1 MALILA
7 VEDDP
12 TLLRLVCLALKDA
25 GHELITA
32 TNGREGLEAVLRH
45 KPALVVSDITMPE
58 MDGFAFLKALRDNH
72 RQFADMPFIFLS
84 GLAERKDI
92 IAGRALG
99 VDDYVTKPID
109 ADLLIAVVDSRL
121 AQVARMRALKD
132 QQMVKL
138 YRTLTRPDD
147 EAEVAPPAPAPT
159 PAATPS
165 VRIVAVTNREVVV
178 DGALGALEKAGIGVE
193 RLTSGRKLIDAVAS
207 GAPDLVVI
215 SYNTDD
221 LQAPLAVITARGSCD
236 YDFPALLLVPPAMTD
251 LLRTASV
258 PGFDGVIPG
267 NAPERDL
274 LAAIYGLLSQRGLG
288 AP

>member
-138 YRTLTRPDD
+138 YRRLTRPED
-147 EAEVAPPAPAPT
+147 EADAAAPA
-159 PAATPS
+159 AAAAAPS
-165 VRIVAVTNREVVV
+165 VRVVAVTNGEVSI
-178 DGALGALEKAGIGVE
+178 GPALSALEKAGIGVE
-193 RLTSGRKLIDAVAS
+193 RLTSGRALIDAVSS
-207 GAPDLVVI
+207 GAPDLVLI

-236 YDFPALLLVPPAMTD
+236 YDFPALLLVPASMRN
-251 LLRTASV
+251 LLREAAV
-258 PGFDGVIPG
+258 PGFDGLIAG
-267 NAPERDL
+267 DAPERDL
-274 LAAIYGLLSQRGLG
+274 LAAIYGMLSPRGAG
-288 AP
+288 QG

>member
-138 YRTLTRPDD
+138 YRRLTRPDD
-147 EAEVAPPAPAPT
+147 EAEPAQPV

-165 VRIVAVTNREVVV
+165 VRIVAVTNGEVAIS
-178 DGALGALEKAGIGVE
+178 GALAALEKAGIGVE
-193 RLTSGRKLIDAVAS
+193 RLSSGRALIDAVTS
-207 GAPDLVVI
+207 GAPDLVLI

-236 YDFPALLLVPPAMTD
+236 YDFPALLLVPPTMTD
-251 LLRTASV
+251 LLRATAV
-258 PGFDGVIPG
+258 PGFDSVIPG

-274 LAAIYGLLSQRGLG
+274 LAAIYGLLAPRG
-288 AP
+288 AA

>member
-12 TLLRLVCLALKDA
+12 VLLRLVGLALKDA
-25 GHELITA
+25 GHDVITA
-32 TNGREGLEAVLRH
+32 TNGREGLAAVLRH
-45 KPALVVSDITMPE
+45 RPALVVSDITMPE

-84 GLAERKDI
+84 GLSERKDI

-138 YRTLTRPDD
+138 YRRLTRPDD
-147 EAEVAPPAPAPT
+147 EADAPAASPVV
-159 PAATPS
+159 PAAAPS
-165 VRIVAVTNREVVV
+165 VRIVAVTNSEV
-178 DGALGALEKAGIGVE
+178 AIEPSLAALEKAGIGVE
-193 RLTSGRKLIDAVAS
+193 RLRSGRALIDAVAS
-207 GAPDLVVI
+207 GAPDLVLI

-251 LLRTASV
+251 LLRVASV
-258 PGFDGVIPG
+258 PGFDEVIAG

-274 LAAIYGLLSQRGLG
+274 LSAIYGLLSPRGAAQG
-288 AP
+288 

>member
-12 TLLRLVCLALKDA
+12 TLLRLVCLALKDG

-84 GLAERKDI
+84 GLSERKDI

-138 YRTLTRPDD
+138 YRRLTRPDD
-147 EAEVAPPAPAPT
+147 EAE
-159 PAATPS
+159 PAAQANAAAPS
-165 VRIVAVTNREVVV
+165 VRIVAVTNGEV
-178 DGALGALEKAGIGVE
+178 AIEPSLAALEKAGIGVE
-193 RLTSGRKLIDAVAS
+193 RLTSGRALIDAVAS
-207 GAPDLVVI
+207 GAPDLVLI

-236 YDFPALLLVPPAMTD
+236 YDFPALLLVPPTMTD
-251 LLRTASV
+251 LLRASSV
-258 PGFDGVIPG
+258 PGFDEVIPG

-274 LAAIYGLLSQRGLG
+274 LSAIYGLLSPRQAAQG
-288 AP
+288 

>member
-72 RQFADMPFIFLS
+72 RRFADMPFIFLS
-84 GLAERKDI
+84 GLSERKDI

-138 YRTLTRPDD
+138 YRRLTRPDD
-147 EAEVAPPAPAPT
+147 EAEAVAPT
-159 PAATPS
+159 AAVAAPS
-165 VRIVAVTNREVVV
+165 VRIVAVSNGEVAIEP
-178 DGALGALEKAGIGVE
+178 ALTALEKSGIGVE
-193 RLTSGRKLIDAVAS
+193 RLRSGRALIDAVAS
-207 GAPDLVVI
+207 GAPDLVLI

-236 YDFPALLLVPPAMTD
+236 YDFPALLLVPPTMTD
-251 LLRTASV
+251 LLRANSV
-258 PGFDGVIPG
+258 PGFDAVIPG

-274 LAAIYGLLSQRGLG
+274 LSAIYGLLSPRGAVQG
-288 AP
+288 

>member
-84 GLAERKDI
+84 GLAERKDV

-138 YRTLTRPDD
+138 YRRLTKPDD
-147 EAEVAPPAPAPT
+147 EAEAAQ
-159 PAATPS
+159 PAATAAAPS
-165 VRIVAVTNREVVV
+165 MRVVAVTNGEVAI
-178 DGALGALEKAGIGVE
+178 DGALSALEKAGIGVE
-193 RLTSGRKLIDAVAS
+193 RLSSGRKLIDAVAS
-207 GAPDLVVI
+207 GAPDLVLI

-236 YDFPALLLVPPAMTD
+236 YDFPALLLVPPMMSD
-251 LLRTASV
+251 LLRAASV
-258 PGFDGVIPG
+258 PGFDSVIPG
-267 NAPERDL
+267 NAAERDL
-274 LAAIYGLLSQRGLG
+274 LAAIYGLLTPRGAG
-288 AP
+288 